1 MITNLSLFENNNT
14 PCYTLKLEIAN
25 VQAVQADVDLT
36 WGNIRNKPTT
46 VAGYGITDAYNIEQ
60 TDELLG
66 NKQPLLISGQNIK
79 TINNQSIL
87 GSGNFDLDLSDYYN
101 KTQVN
106 NMMNTKQNT
115 LVSGTNIKTINNQSI
130 LGSGNF
136 DLDLSNYYDKF
147 EVNNL
152 LFNKQDTLISG
163 TNIKTVGG
171 VSILG
176 TGDVAVDCYT
186 REETNL
192 RLDAKQ
198 NTLVSGTNIK
208 SLNIN
213 NTNVSLLGQG
223 NIELDY
229 YTQWEVDEKLK
240 HYWRKDEP
248 SVINQTETTVEIEP
262 NVLNVWGE
270 VTSLTITFAEVD
282 ATKYNEFMIQF
293 VSGSAA
299 TTLTLPSSVEWLTDA
314 DIEPN
319 TTYQISI
326 VNNLGIMEGWQ

>member
-136 DLDLSNYYDKF
+136 DLDLSNYYDKY

>member
-1 MITNLSLFENNNT
+1 MITNLSLYENKNT
-14 PCYTLKLEIAN
+14 PCYTLKLELAN
-25 VQAVQADVDLT
+25 VQAVQTDVDLT
-36 WGNIRNKPTT
+36 WQNIKNKPTT
-46 VAGYGITDAYNIEQ
+46 LAGLGVTDIYNIDEV
-60 TDELLG
+60 DELLG
-66 NKQPLLISGQNIK
+66 KKQATLVSGQNIK

-87 GSGNFDLDLSDYYN
+87 GSGNFDLDLTGYYK
-101 KTQVN
+101 KTEIN
-106 NMMNTKQNT
+106 NLLNAKQDK

-136 DLDLSNYYDKF
+136 DLDLSNYYDKY

-152 LFNKQDTLISG
+152 LFNKQDTLVSG
-163 TNIKTVGG
+163 RNIKTVGG

-186 REETNL
+186 QEETNL

-198 NTLVSGTNIK
+198 NKLISGENIK
-208 SLNIN
+208 TIN
-213 NTNVSLLGQG
+213 NQSLLGQG
-223 NIELDY
+223 NIEMDF
-229 YTQWEVDEKLK
+229 YTQWEVNEKLK
-240 HYWRKDEP
+240 NYQLKAEP
-248 SVINQTETTVEIEP
+248 VIINQTETEVTIQP

-270 VTSLTITFAEVD
+270 VASLTITFAEVD

-299 TTLTLPSSVEWLTDA
+299 TTLTLPATVSWLTDVK
-314 DIEPN
+314 IEAN

>member
-66 NKQPLLISGQNIK
+66 MKQSTLVSGQNIK

-87 GSGNFDLDLSDYYN
+87 GSGNFDLDLSNYYN

-106 NMMNTKQNT
+106 NLMNNKQDT

-136 DLDLSNYYDKF
+136 DLDLSEYYDKY

-152 LFNKQDTLISG
+152 LFNKQDKLIDG
-163 TNIKTVGG
+163 VNIKTVGG

-208 SLNIN
+208 TIN
-213 NTNVSLLGQG
+213 NESVLGQG
-223 NIELDY
+223 NINLDF
-229 YTQWEVDEKLK
+229 YTKYEINETLSNYQLK
-240 HYWRKDEP
+240 AEP
-248 SVINQTETTVEIEP
+248 VIINQTETEVTIQP
-262 NVLNVWGE
+262 NVLNVWGT

-293 VSGSAA
+293 VSGATP
-299 TTLTLPSSVEWLTDA
+299 TTLTLPNTVSWLTEA
-314 DIEPN
+314 SIEAN

>member
-106 NMMNTKQNT
+106 NLMNTKQNT

-136 DLDLSNYYDKF
+136 DLDLSNYYDKY

-248 SVINQTETTVEIEP
+248 SIINQTETTVEIEP

>member
-1 MITNLSLFENNNT
+1 M
-14 PCYTLKLEIAN
+14 
-25 VQAVQADVDLT
+25 
-36 WGNIRNKPTT
+36 
-46 VAGYGITDAYNIEQ
+46 
-60 TDELLG
+60 
-66 NKQPLLISGQNIK
+66 ISGQNIK

-87 GSGNFDLDLSDYYN
+87 GSGNFDLDLTGYYKKN
-101 KTQVN
+101 EIN
-106 NMMNTKQNT
+106 NLLNAKQDK

-136 DLDLSNYYDKF
+136 DLDLSNYYDKY

-152 LFNKQDTLISG
+152 LFNKQDTLVSG
-163 TNIKTVGG
+163 QNIKTISGN
-171 VSILG
+171 SILG
-176 TGDVAVDCYT
+176 TGDIAVDCYT
-186 REETNL
+186 QEETNL

-198 NTLVSGTNIK
+198 NKLISGENIK

-229 YTQWEVDEKLK
+229 YTQWEVNEKLK

-270 VTSLTITFAEVD
+270 VASLTITFAEVD

>member
-106 NMMNTKQNT
+106 NLMNTKQNT

-136 DLDLSNYYDKF
+136 DLDLSNYYDKY

-208 SLNIN
+208 TIN
-213 NTNVSLLGQG
+213 NESILGQG
-223 NIELDY
+223 NITLDF
-229 YTQWEVDEKLK
+229 YTKYEINETLSNYQLK
-240 HYWRKDEP
+240 AEP
-248 SVINQTETTVEIEP
+248 VVINQTETEVTIQP

-270 VTSLTITFAEVD
+270 VASLTITFAAVD